1 MYILQLLNHSDKLQ
15 RVSWPMK
22 RLIENTIKNI
32 NVENLSREEA
42 KDALHYIGLLLDNT
56 NDLDKEVKLLDLQQK
71 IIDSFIRIDMEE
83 VKKVVDKNILNKNDI

>member
-1 MYILQLLNHSDKLQ
+1 
-15 RVSWPMK
+15 MK